1 MFELSVALKYLIPR
15 KKQLSVSL
23 IATLSVAVI
32 SLVVWLV
39 LLFLSVT
46 EGIEKTWL
54 QKLTSFNAPLRIN
67 PTNTYLNSYYYKVD
81 AFSSASNYE
90 HKTLAQKAASLQTDP
105 YAQEIDRELP
115 SNLAPKEFGPDG
127 TLKDPVKT
135 AYRILQNIP
144 GVVFQDYELSGAM
157 MKLQMSRP
165 ESGLITQRGSD
176 VQTHLT
182 QASYLSSFSDR
193 SPYLLSLLSP
203 LKIKDLNHLFYLSNA
218 SPQKLQ
224 SLLDNIRLKEVKTT
238 LDHWRLPM
246 NLLPEAARFSAQA
259 FAQNGIITHCI
270 LDEKAVAGHGH
281 LTKHQGVLKFIDAEG
296 ERIVDGAA
304 PLLTERAL
312 TFRAAPISASVDSA
326 KHLTDILLKVE
337 GTLQGKALQGVI
349 RWDGLE
355 ISEAEILS
363 HFTTAPK
370 NPPLWAYTVGDLGV
384 LPQNG
389 VLLAKSFESAGVS
402 VGDPGYLAYSA
413 PTISA
418 VQEQRLPIFVAGFYD
433 PGIMAIGNKCILLP
447 AEIAHAVSAS
457 SQAFTFDPSLSNGI
471 QVWFQNL
478 NDVDAIKKQLV
489 EAFTKAGIA
498 EYWQVTTFKEYDFAK
513 DLMEQFQSDKLLFM
527 LVGII
532 ILVVACS
539 NIISLLVLLV
549 NDKKKEIGIM
559 QSMGASSFSIAL
571 IFGVCG
577 IALGIFSAALGT
589 LAAYLTLQNIDA
601 VVGFLSFVQG
611 HEAFNAAF
619 YGKNLPTTLS
629 SSALSFIL
637 IVTPLMAL
645 IAGLVPA
652 IKACRLRPSN
662 ILRSE

>member
-46 EGIEKTWL
+46 EGIEKNWL
-54 QKLTSFNAPLRIN
+54 HKLTSFNAPLRIN
-67 PTNTYLNSYYYKVD
+67 PTNTYFNSYYYKVD

-90 HKTLAQKAASLQTDP
+90 HKTLFQKASAQESDP
-105 YAQEIDRELP
+105 YSPEADPELP
-115 SNLAPKEFGPDG
+115 AYLAPKELDSDG
-127 TLKDPVKT
+127 SLKDPVKT
-135 AYRILQNIP
+135 ALKILENIP

-157 MKLQMSRP
+157 MKLQLTRP
-165 ESGLITQRGSD
+165 ESGLITERGNA

-182 QASYLSSFSDR
+182 QASYLSSFSDK

-203 LKIKDLNHLFYLSNA
+203 LKIKDLNHFLYLANG
-218 SPQKLQ
+218 SPKKLQ
-224 SLLDNIRLKEVKTT
+224 ALIDNIRLEEVKTS
-238 LDHWRLPM
+238 LNHWRLPA
-246 NLLPEAARFSAQA
+246 LLIPEGASFSVQA
-259 FAQNGIITHCI
+259 FSNNALITHCI
-270 LDEKAVAGHGH
+270 LQSKKGKGNST
-281 LTKHQGVLKFIDAEG
+281 LMKKQGALVLIDTLGQRPLDPATL
-296 ERIVDGAA
+296 
-304 PLLTERAL
+304 LLTERAL
-312 TFRAAPISASVDSA
+312 HFKAQPVAASVPGA
-326 KHLTDILLKVE
+326 KQLSDMRLNVTGELQGH
-337 GTLQGKALQGVI
+337 TLQGTIA
-349 RWDGLE
+349 WDGLE
-355 ISEAEILS
+355 ISQANTNT
-363 HFTTAPK
+363 HFAAAPK
-370 NPPLWAYTVGDLGV
+370 TAPLWAYSVGEKGE
-384 LPQNG
+384 LPPNG
-389 VLLAKSFESAGVS
+389 VLLAKSFETAGVC
-402 VGDPGYLAYSA
+402 VGDQGYLTYSA
-413 PTISA
+413 PTISS

-433 PGIMAIGNKCILLP
+433 PGIMAIGNKCILTSATLT
-447 AEIAHAVSAS
+447 HAINAAS
-457 SQAFTFDPSLSNGI
+457 QSYTFDPSLSNGI
-471 QVWFQNL
+471 QVWFQDL
-478 NDVDAIKKQLV
+478 AAVDDIKQTILK
-489 EAFTKAGIA
+489 EFKKAGIA

-559 QSMGASSFSIAL
+559 QSMGASKMSIAA

-577 IALGIFSAALGT
+577 ITLGILSSALGALG
-589 LAAYLTLQNIDA
+589 AYLTLLNIDH
-601 VVGFLSFVQG
+601 VVGFLSFMQG

-619 YGKNLPTTLS
+619 YGKNLPSTLS
-629 SSALSFIL
+629 SSALTFIL

-662 ILRSE
+662 ILRCE

>member
-46 EGIEKTWL
+46 EGIEKNWL

-67 PTNTYLNSYYYKVD
+67 PTNAYLNSYYYKVD
-81 AFSSASNYE
+81 AFSSASSYE
-90 HKTLAQKAASLQTDP
+90 HKTLAQKAASLRTDP
-105 YAQEIDRELP
+105 YSPESDPELP
-115 SNLAPKEFGPDG
+115 AYLAPKQLGPDG
-127 TLKDPVKT
+127 APVDPVKT
-135 AYRILQNIP
+135 AYKILQQIP

-157 MKLQMSRP
+157 MKLQLSRP
-165 ESGLITQRGSD
+165 ESGLITQRGGD

-203 LKIKDLNHLFYLSNA
+203 LKTKDLNHLFYLSNA
-218 SPQKLQ
+218 SPKKLQ
-224 SLLDNIRLKEVKTT
+224 SLLENIQLEEVKTT
-238 LDHWRLPM
+238 LNHWRLPA
-246 NLLPEAARFSAQA
+246 NLLPEGVRFSAQA
-259 FAQNGIITHCI
+259 FEKNGSITHCV
-270 LDEKAVAGHGH
+270 LDEKPVKGHGS
-281 LTKHQGVLKFIDAEG
+281 LIKQSGALKFVDAQG
-296 ERIVDGAA
+296 ERIVDANA
-304 PLLTERAL
+304 PLLTERGL
-312 TFRAAPISASVDSA
+312 TFRAVPNSASIQNA
-326 KHLTDILLKVE
+326 KNLTDVLLKVQ
-337 GTLQGKALQGVI
+337 GTLQGISIQGEI
-349 RWDGLE
+349 HWDGLE
-355 ISEAEILS
+355 IAKAEPKT
-363 HFTTAPK
+363 HFAKTPNT
-370 NPPLWAYTVGDLGV
+370 PPLWAYSVDKKGV
-384 LPQNG
+384 LPANG
-389 VLLAKSFESAGVS
+389 VLLAKSFESAGVC
-402 VGDPGYLAYSA
+402 VGDQGYLAYSA
-413 PTISA
+413 PTISSI
-418 VQEQRLPIFVAGFYD
+418 QEQRLPIFVAGFYD

-447 AEIAHAVSAS
+447 GDIAHAVNAS
-457 SQAFTFDPSLSNGI
+457 SQSYTFDPSLSNGI

-478 NDVDAIKKQLV
+478 DDVNAIKKQIV
-489 EAFTKAGIA
+489 EAFDKAGIG
-498 EYWQVTTFKEYDFAK
+498 EYWQVTSFKEYDFAK

-559 QSMGASSFSIAL
+559 QSMGASNFSIAA

-577 IALGIFSAALGT
+577 IAMGILSAALGAF
-589 LAAYLTLQNIDA
+589 AAYLTLQNIDT
-601 VVGFLSFVQG
+601 VVGFLSFLQG

-629 SSALSFIL
+629 SSALTFIL

-645 IAGLVPA
+645 VAGLVPA

>member
-1 MFELSVALKYLIPR
+1 MFELAVALKYLVPR

-46 EGIEKTWL
+46 EGIEKNWL
-54 QKLTSFNAPLRIN
+54 QKLTAFNAPLRIN
-67 PTNTYLNSYYYKVD
+67 PTSTYLNSYYYKID
-81 AFSSASNYE
+81 AFSSASGFE
-90 HKTLAQKAASLQTDP
+90 HKTLAQKAAASRADP
-105 YAQEIDRELP
+105 YAPEADPELP
-115 SNLAPKEFGPDG
+115 SYLAPKALGPDG
-127 TLKDPVKT
+127 SLIDPVKT
-135 AYRILQNIP
+135 AYRILEGIP
-144 GVVFQDYELSGAM
+144 GIVFQDYELSGAM
-157 MKLQMSRP
+157 MKLQLARP

-203 LKIKDLNHLFYLSNA
+203 LKTQDLNHLFYLSNA

-224 SLLDNIRLKEVKTT
+224 ALLDNIRLDEVKTT
-238 LDHWRLPM
+238 QDHWRLPM
-246 NLLPEAARFSAQA
+246 SLLPEAVHISAQA
-259 FAQNGIITHCI
+259 FVKNGVITHCI
-270 LDEKAVAGHGH
+270 LDEKAVKGRGY
-281 LTKHQGVLKFIDAEG
+281 LTKQKGAVKFVDASGEHGVDPG
-296 ERIVDGAA
+296 A
-304 PLLTERAL
+304 PLLTQRAL
-312 TFRAAPISASVDSA
+312 TFRATPIPASLASA
-326 KHLTDILLKVE
+326 KHLTDILLKVD
-337 GTLQGKALQGVI
+337 GTLQGISLQGVI

-355 ISEAEILS
+355 ISQAEART
-363 HFTTAPK
+363 HFAEEPK
-370 NPPLWAYTVGDLGV
+370 TPPLWAYTVGQTGV

-389 VLLAKSFESAGVS
+389 VLLAKSFESAGVGI
-402 VGDPGYLAYSA
+402 GDQGFLSYSA

-418 VQEQRLPIFVAGFYD
+418 VQEQRLPIYVAGFYD

-447 AEIAHAVSAS
+447 ADLAHAVNAS
-457 SQAFTFDPSLSNGI
+457 SQTFTFDPSLSNGI
-471 QVWFQNL
+471 QVWFRDL
-478 NDVDAIKKQLV
+478 KSVDAIKQQIV
-489 EAFTKAGIA
+489 EAFNKAGIG
-498 EYWQVTTFKEYDFAK
+498 EYWQATSFKEYDFSK

-527 LVGII
+527 LVGLI

-559 QSMGASSFSIAL
+559 QSMGASGFSIAA

-577 IALGIFSAALGT
+577 IAMGIFSAALGT
-589 LAAYLTLQNIDA
+589 LGAYLTLKNIDS

-629 SSALSFIL
+629 GGALTFIL

>member
-1 MFELSVALKYLIPR
+1 MFELAVALKYLVPR

-46 EGIEKTWL
+46 EGIEKNWL
-54 QKLTSFNAPLRIN
+54 QKLTAFNAPLRIN
-67 PTNTYLNSYYYKVD
+67 PTSAYLNSYYYKID

-90 HKTLAQKAASLQTDP
+90 PKTLAQKAAAALTDP
-105 YAQEIDRELP
+105 YAPEADPELP
-115 SNLAPKEFGPDG
+115 PYLAPKALGPDG
-127 TLKDPVKT
+127 SLIDPVKT
-135 AYRILQNIP
+135 AYRILEGIP
-144 GVVFQDYELSGAM
+144 GIVFQDYELSGAM
-157 MKLQMSRP
+157 MKLQLTRP

-182 QASYLSSFSDR
+182 QASYLSSFSNR
-193 SPYLLSLLSP
+193 SPYLLSLISP
-203 LKIKDLNHLFYLSNA
+203 LKTKDLNHLFYLSNA

-224 SLLDNIRLKEVKTT
+224 ALLENIRLDEVKTT
-238 LDHWRLPM
+238 LDHWRLPV
-246 NLLPEAARFSAQA
+246 NLLPEAAHFSAQA
-259 FAQNGIITHCI
+259 FVKDGMITHCI
-270 LDEKAVAGHGH
+270 LDEKPVKGHGYV
-281 LTKHQGVLKFIDAEG
+281 TKQKGAVKFVDEKG
-296 ERIVDGAA
+296 ERTVDPGA

-312 TFRAAPISASVDSA
+312 AFRAAPVPASLPAA

-337 GTLQGKALQGVI
+337 GTLQGVALEGVI

-355 ISEAEILS
+355 ISQAEARTRFAERPK
-363 HFTTAPK
+363 TA
-370 NPPLWAYTVGDLGV
+370 PLWAYTVGQTGA
-384 LPQNG
+384 LPPNG
-389 VLLAKSFESAGVS
+389 VLLAKSFESAGVCI
-402 VGDPGYLAYSA
+402 GDQGFLSYSA

-418 VQEQRLPIFVAGFYD
+418 VQEQRLPICVAGFYD

-447 AEIAHAVSAS
+447 ADLAHAVNAS

-471 QVWFQNL
+471 QVWFDNL
-478 NDVDAIKKQLV
+478 GNTDAIKKQIV
-489 EAFTKAGIA
+489 EAFDKAGIG
-498 EYWQVTTFKEYDFAK
+498 EYWQTASFKEYDFAK

-527 LVGII
+527 LVGLI
-532 ILVVACS
+532 ILLVACS
-539 NIISLLVLLV
+539 NIISLLALLV

-559 QSMGASSFSIAL
+559 QSMGASGFSIAA

-577 IALGIFSAALGT
+577 IAMGIFSAALGT
-589 LAAYLTLQNIDA
+589 LGAYLTLQNIDT

-629 SSALSFIL
+629 SSALTFIS
-637 IVTPLMAL
+637 IVTPLLAL